1 MGWGRTMLLGDIGNR
16 LDIEDT
22 ENEISKLKRSLRKAA
37 SVDMSQDQKIHA
49 LENEN
54 AELKLYM
61 ASLIRLLLSKGTISA
76 EELTSLVD
84 EIDGADGKIDGR
96 YNGAIL

>member
-22 ENEISKLKRSLRKAA
+22 ENEISRIKRSLRSAA
-37 SVDMSQDQKIHA
+37 SIDQSQDQKLRE

-61 ASLIRLLLSKGTISA
+61 AALIRLLLSKGTISGD
-76 EELTSLVD
+76 ELTKLVD
-84 EIDGADGKIDGR
+84 EIDGADGKVDGT
-96 YNGAIL
+96 YNGSIL